1 MKHPVVARG
10 IVKIQEASP
19 IEPEVGEGTV
29 PVTDEDKVLVQI
41 RVKRFFVY
49 DGEEGARFEWHKPDR
64 DFRTWWDQLSEK
76 SKALKQSRSDPQ
88 VRIFTGLADAEKH
101 AFVQRSNG
109 ILTPFGAME
118 MRSWMHRLGWDDRE
132 LGARAGVNAGAVR
145 DALLMTSSATN
156 TYPKMLH
163 AVRIGLDAQARLEAS
178 KAKAVA

>member
-29 PVTDEDKVLVQI
+29 PADEDKVLVQI

-49 DGEEGARFEWHKPDR
+49 DGEDGAQFEGR
-64 DFRTWWDQLSEK
+64 
-76 SKALKQSRSDPQ
+76 
-88 VRIFTGLADAEKH
+88 VFTGLADAEKH

-118 MRSWMHRLGWDDRE
+118 MRSWMHRLDWDDRE

-145 DALLMTSSATN
+145 DALLMTSSCTN

-163 AVRIGLDAQARLEAS
+163 AVRIGLDAQARLDAS